1 MRRKTKVLLVMVIFM
16 TVWVFQAA
24 AEEKPASNI
33 QFVVEKLM
41 ADKRLLVAE
50 NMELTEAEA
59 EGFWPLFEH
68 YQHELFLLRAR
79 TLRLIDDYAS
89 AYNTGMTE
97 DKARAL
103 LDEMMAIESLGLT
116 LRQVSLP
123 DFRSVLPDIKVVRY
137 YQIENKIN
145 AALMYQLASDI
156 PLIKTTNQ

>member
-1 MRRKTKVLLVMVIFM
+1 MRRKKTVLLVMVLFM

-24 AEEKPASNI
+24 AEEKPASNM

-59 EGFWPLFEH
+59 DGFWPVFEQ

-156 PLIKTTNQ
+156 PLIKSTNQ